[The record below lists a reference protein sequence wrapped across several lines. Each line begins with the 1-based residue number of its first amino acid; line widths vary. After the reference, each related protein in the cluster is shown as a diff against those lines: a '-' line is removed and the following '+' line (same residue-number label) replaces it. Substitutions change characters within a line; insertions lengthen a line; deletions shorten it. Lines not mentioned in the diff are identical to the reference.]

1 MTLDGILNPPSDFL
15 PITVIYRNITKDED
29 IITLQG
35 DVDRLGEWA
44 VVNAMKINP
53 SRSKAVCFTRAR
65 VKDPL
70 NCSLM
75 DTLTPEANSCK
86 YLGIILRID

>member
-1 MTLDGILNPPSDFL
+1 MIN
-15 PITVIYRNITKDED
+15 
-29 IITLQG
+29 LQG

-53 SRSKAVCFTRAR
+53 SKSKAVCFTRAR

-70 NCSLM
+70 NYSLT
-75 DTLTPEANSCK
+75 DTLIPEANSCK
-86 YLGIILRID
+86 YL